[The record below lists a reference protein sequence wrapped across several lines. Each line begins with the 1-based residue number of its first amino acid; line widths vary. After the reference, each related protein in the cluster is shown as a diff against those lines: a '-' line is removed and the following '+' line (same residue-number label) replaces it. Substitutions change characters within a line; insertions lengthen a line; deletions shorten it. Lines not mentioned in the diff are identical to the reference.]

1 LDHSQN
7 LQRSTLANG
16 VTVITERMPHVRSV
30 SVGIW
35 VKAGSRYERAP
46 ENGIAHFIEH
56 MLFKGTQNRS
66 AEAIAREIDSIG
78 GNLDAFT
85 SKELVCFNGK
95 MLDEHLPLGFD
106 ILADLVLNPL
116 FREDDIQKE
125 RGVIL
130 EELKAEFDN
139 PEFMVHDIFSEH
151 FWKGN
156 PLGRPILGSNHTVKR
171 FDQQMIRE
179 YFGTYYASSNLVIS
193 AAGNLDHER
202 FLRLVEERF
211 GGLPARSEVLA
222 QPANQPSA
230 AIHLKNKKSL
240 EQTHL
245 CLGVPFVD
253 ISHPM
258 RYAAYT
264 LNTVLGGSMSSR
276 LFQNV
281 REKRGLA
288 YTVLSEQYLY
298 HDAGCLCVYAGT
310 ATESVPELIRLTL
323 AEFKDLKERPVP
335 EEELRRAKD
344 NLKGSLMLG
353 LESTGSRMSHIAR
366 QHIYYNGF
374 ATMDELLERT
384 EAVTAE
390 QVQALANEYLL
401 ADRIALTLLGPL
413 NDFQISREEL
423 LC

>member
-1 LDHSQN
+1 MS
-7 LQRSTLANG
+7 
-16 VTVITERMPHVRSV
+16 HVRSV

-56 MLFKGTQNRS
+56 MLFKGTANRS

-106 ILADLVLNPL
+106 ILADLVLNPM
-116 FREDDIQKE
+116 FRDEDIEKE

-156 PLGRPILGSNHTVKR
+156 PLGRPILGSNQTVKK
-171 FDQQMIRE
+171 FDQKMIRE
-179 YFGTYYASSNLVIS
+179 YFGTFYAPSNLVIT
-193 AAGNLDHER
+193 AAGHLEHDK
-202 FLRLVEERF
+202 FLGLVEERF
-211 GGLPARSEVLA
+211 GVLPAKSEMLA
-222 QPANQPSA
+222 QPANEPTSTIQ
-230 AIHLKNKKSL
+230 LKNKKSL

-298 HDAGCLCVYAGT
+298 RDAGCLSVYAGT
-310 ATESVPELIRLTL
+310 ATESVPELLRLTL
-323 AEFKDLKERPVP
+323 AEFRDLKEHPVP
-335 EEELRRAKD
+335 ADELRRAKD

-384 EAVTAE
+384 EAVTA
-390 QVQALANEYLL
+390 QQIQALANEYLL
-401 ADRIALTLLGPL
+401 SDRIAVTLLGPL
-413 NDFQISREEL
+413 NDLQISREDL
-423 LC
+423 VC

>member
-1 LDHSQN
+1 
-7 LQRSTLANG
+7 
-16 VTVITERMPHVRSV
+16 MPHVRSV

-35 VKAGSRYERAP
+35 VKAGSRYEKAP

-56 MLFKGTQNRS
+56 MLFKGTENRS

-95 MLDEHLPLGFD
+95 VLDEHLPLGFD
-106 ILADLVLNPL
+106 ILADLVRHPL
-116 FREDDIQKE
+116 FRDEDIQKE

-156 PLGRPILGSNHTVKR
+156 PLGRPILGSNQTVKR

-179 YFGTYYASSNLVIS
+179 YFGTYYTPANLVIS
-193 AAGNLDHER
+193 AAGNLDHDA
-202 FLRLVEERF
+202 FVKLVDERF
-211 GGLPARSEVLA
+211 GAMPAREEA
-222 QPANQPSA
+222 IAAPANEASA
-230 AIHLKNKKSL
+230 PIQLKNKKSL
-240 EQTHL
+240 EQMHL
-245 CLGVPFVD
+245 CLGVPFVE
-253 ISHPM
+253 ITHPM

-298 HDAGCLCVYAGT
+298 RDAGCLSVYAGT
-310 ATESVPELIRLTL
+310 STESVPELIRLTL
-323 AEFKDLKERPVP
+323 AEFRDLKERPVP
-335 EEELRRAKD
+335 AEELRRAKD

-366 QHIYYNGF
+366 QHIYYNAF

-384 EAVTAE
+384 EAVNAE
-390 QVQALANEYLL
+390 QVQELANEYLV

-413 NDFQISREEL
+413 NGMKVSREDL
-423 LC
+423 VC